1 MLVHT
6 MFDLLAWISAAL
18 FGPWVA
24 RHTLAGAI
32 TRRTPLSDPHYF
44 IALALGALMGAI
56 LFGTLNLNLAGR
68 LTPGH
73 SIAGAI
79 MGGIIAV
86 EIFKWRSGIRGSTG
100 LAFVAPLALGIAIGR
115 FGCFFAGLPD
125 YTYGT
130 PTDLSWGVDFGDGI
144 KRHPVQ
150 LYESAAMLV
159 FLAVFLR
166 EAARRSELFLRH
178 GFYLFVGWY
187 SIQRFGWEFLKPY
200 PRLLGPLNVFHLICI
215 LMLAYSIVMIGRDR
229 ELHPA
234 R

>member
-1 MLVHT
+1 
-6 MFDLLAWISAAL
+6 
-18 FGPWVA
+18 
-24 RHTLAGAI
+24 
-32 TRRTPLSDPHYF
+32 
-44 IALALGALMGAI
+44 
-56 LFGTLNLNLAGR
+56 
-68 LTPGH
+68 
-73 SIAGAI
+73 
-79 MGGIIAV
+79 
-86 EIFKWRSGIRGSTG
+86 
-100 LAFVAPLALGIAIGR
+100 
-115 FGCFFAGLPD
+115 
-125 YTYGT
+125 
-130 PTDLSWGVDFGDGI
+130 
-144 KRHPVQ
+144 
-150 LYESAAMLV
+150 MLV

>member
-1 MLVHT
+1 MLIHT

-24 RHTLAGAI
+24 RHW
-32 TRRTPLSDPHYF
+32 
-44 IALALGALMGAI
+44 
-56 LFGTLNLNLAGR
+56 
-68 LTPGH
+68 
-73 SIAGAI
+73 IAGAI
-79 MGGIIAV
+79 VGGIIAV

-166 EAARRSELFLRH
+166 EAARRSEL
-178 GFYLFVGWY
+178 
-187 SIQRFGWEFLKPY
+187 
-200 PRLLGPLNVFHLICI
+200 
-215 LMLAYSIVMIGRDR
+215 
-229 ELHPA
+229 
-234 R
+234 